1 MYYNGKEIAKEPMQS
16 LGMKLRLE
24 RERQQIDIRTIADE
38 TCISKRYLEAIES
51 DDHSSLPGEFFYR
64 SFVRQYS
71 KYLGWDPDETEKQIN
86 LVSSFPNSEGVEAS
100 ASASI
105 SNTSSLLGIGA
116 DQQTVAIR
124 ESLNDKPIRW
134 SMDDGLSKS
143 WLIFAAVV
151 VVGCIAYFMWPN
163 EMQRPVG
170 AVPVAAVNPGTVP
183 AGAPVLETPKQEVAK
198 PDSGIPAAPDTP
210 QPVTTPLVSAPP
222 PVVAERAGAGQFA
235 LTVRAKQSTWIRL
248 TADGARIHGGT
259 LEAGQEKTLN
269 AKDAELVVGNA
280 GTIDVIY
287 NGKVLSYGGMGEV
300 KTLLMKPDGWKFKPK
315 PLPEPGT
322 TNATPATTGSGVN

>member
-24 RERQQIDIRTIADE
+24 RERQQIGIRTIADE

-71 KYLGWDPDETEKQIN
+71 KYLGWDPDEIEKQIN
-86 LVSSFPNSEGVEAS
+86 MVSSFPHSEGVETS
-100 ASASI
+100 ASAANST
-105 SNTSSLLGIGA
+105 SSSLLGIGA
-116 DQQTVAIR
+116 DPQTVAIR
-124 ESLNDKPIRW
+124 ESLNDKPIRGPL
-134 SMDDGLSKS
+134 DDGLSKR

-151 VVGCIAYFMWPN
+151 MVGCIAYFMWPN
-163 EMQRPVG
+163 EMRRPVET
-170 AVPVAAVNPGTVP
+170 VPVAAVSSGTVP
-183 AGAPVLETPKQEVAK
+183 AGAPVSETPKQEVAK
-198 PDSGIPAAPDTP
+198 PDSGIPAAQDAP
-210 QPVTTPLVSAPP
+210 QAVSSPLVSG
-222 PVVAERAGAGQFA
+222 VGQFA
-235 LTVRAKQSTWIRL
+235 LTVRAKQATWIRL
-248 TADGARIHGGT
+248 TVDGARVHGGT

-280 GTIDVIY
+280 GTIEVIY

-315 PLPEPGT
+315 LLPEAGT
-322 TNATPATTGSGVN
+322 TNATPATTGSGVNDR

>member
-1 MYYNGKEIAKEPMQS
+1 MYYNDKEIAKEPMQS

-38 TCISKRYLEAIES
+38 TCVSKRYLEAIES
-51 DDHSSLPGEFFYR
+51 DDHNSLPGEFFYR

-71 KYLGWDPDETEKQIN
+71 KYLGWDPDEIEKQIN
-86 LVSSFPNSEGVEAS
+86 LVSSFPQSEGVETS
-100 ASASI
+100 ASAAN
-105 SNTSSLLGIGA
+105 SNSSSLLGIGA

-170 AVPVAAVNPGTVP
+170 TVPVAAVNSGTVP
-183 AGAPVLETPKQEVAK
+183 AGAPVLETPK
-198 PDSGIPAAPDTP
+198 PAAPDTA
-210 QPVTTPLVSAPP
+210 QPVTTPLVSTPP
-222 PVVAERAGAGQFA
+222 PVGAERAGTGQFA

-248 TADGARIHGGT
+248 TADGARVHGGT

-280 GTIDVIY
+280 GTIEVIY

-322 TNATPATTGSGVN
+322 TNATPATTGSGVNDR

>member
-1 MYYNGKEIAKEPMQS
+1 MYYNDKEIAKEPMQS

-71 KYLGWDPDETEKQIN
+71 KYLGWDPDEIEKQIN
-86 LVSSFPNSEGVEAS
+86 LVSSFPQSEGVEIS

-105 SNTSSLLGIGA
+105 SHASSLLGIGA

-163 EMQRPVG
+163 EMRRPVET
-170 AVPVAAVNPGTVP
+170 VPVAAVKSGTVP
-183 AGAPVLETPKQEVAK
+183 AGAPVLETPKQE
-198 PDSGIPAAPDTP
+198 APDAA
-210 QPVTTPLVSAPP
+210 QPVSSPLVSTPP
-222 PVVAERAGAGQFA
+222 PVGAERAGTGQFA

-248 TADGARIHGGT
+248 TVDGARVHGGT

-280 GTIDVIY
+280 GTI
-287 NGKVLSYGGMGEV
+287 EV
-300 KTLLMKPDGWKFKPK
+300 TFLYRS
-315 PLPEPGT
+315 LPQY
-322 TNATPATTGSGVN
+322 